1 MKGPRAGKIV
11 DFFRVT
17 VSQQRGIA
25 VLVGVLLVFVAG
37 VAVKQSGDAARLAR
51 EEARL
56 LESQGAALGDTLFY
70 FDPSTADSATF
81 VRLGFTPAQARTIVR
96 YRTSCGGRFSSPEHF
111 SRSYA
116 VSPDMYVRLAPYIR
130 MESSRPTKPRP
141 EDFSRV
147 DVNRASLERLK
158 AHATLDDRLAQR
170 IFEARIRYGGFVD
183 RKQLESI
190 LPGDSLAVRV
200 FAGYADFDTAAL
212 VRYQVNRDSESLLA
226 QHPYIAR
233 PFARQILAYRAQ
245 HGCVPCYDTL
255 RTLKYFPRTKDRY
268 LRFYLTFDTLKNRS
282 FIP

>member
-1 MKGPRAGKIV
+1 MAGKIE

-25 VLVGVLLVFVAG
+25 LLVGLLIVFVAA
-37 VAVKQSGDAARLAR
+37 VAVKQSYDAARM
-51 EEARL
+51 ARL
-56 LESQGAALGDTLFY
+56 RPMPAEEDWAEACDTVFY

-96 YRTSCGGRFSSPEHF
+96 YRSSCGGRFSSPEHF

-116 VSPDMYVRLAPYIR
+116 VSPRMYDRLAPYIR
-130 MESSRPTKPRP
+130 MESLPAEVSRPA
-141 EDFSRV
+141 DFSRV
-147 DVNRASLERLK
+147 DLNRAPLERLK
-158 AHATLDDRLAQR
+158 AHGALDERLALR

-183 RKQLESI
+183 RVQLERA
-190 LPGDSLAVRV
+190 LPADSLAVRA
-200 FAGYADFDTAAL
+200 FAAYADFDTAAL
-212 VRYQVNRDSESLLA
+212 VRYQVNRDSEALLA

-233 PFARQILAYRAQ
+233 PFARQILSYRRE